1 MSALARAQTPVQ
13 STEQA
18 SSAGSESSSA
28 GRGNAAAAEQSG
40 LSGGSA
46 SVYVVAPGD
55 TLWAIAARMLGDG
68 SRWEELAA
76 LNQIADAST
85 IFPGQMIRLPA
96 TTAAPADAPA
106 VDGPTGAVLGTV
118 TPAPAD
124 APTPAKAPLGVEASA
139 ALEDQQAQES
149 ATEGGFW
156 SKVAG
161 AVQRAVDAVRSVF
174 SGLFGG
180 GKSEAPQIEA
190 PAPEGPTQD
199 GPTQDGPTQDGP
211 TKPKTPTAPAVPEP
225 EPAPVYHTVYPGD
238 NLWSIAQQYLGD
250 GNRWREV
257 ADANGLEN
265 PSLLKVGQK
274 LLIPGV
280 KPAVSGP
287 ITTPVGPTVD
297 PDMDGEGMTPGDAIP
312 LAGLR
317 GLDHTMAAI
326 YNGKGKYLK
335 QKASALGISSAA
347 AAAVLKCE
355 SGGEGFHRTSG
366 KMIIRFENHIFWDKW
381 GKGNAGTF
389 NDHFRYGT
397 SQRWTGHQYR
407 AQSSDAWASFHG
419 NQSKEWQVLELARGL
434 DDTAALLSISM
445 GAAQVMGFNHKTLG
459 YANVQEMFE
468 SMSVSLPSQLDG
480 MFAYI
485 QASRTCMAGL
495 KSGDYTQFAR
505 GYNGSGQ
512 AEYYGGLIAGAAAAY
527 ARVTRGRIHA

>member
-180 GKSEAPQIEA
+180 GKSEAPRSRPLPPKAQPKMA
-190 PAPEGPTQD
+190 L
-199 GPTQDGPTQDGP
+199 
-211 TKPKTPTAPAVPEP
+211 PKTALPKTVPQSPRPPLHRPFPSQSQSPSTTRSTQGTICGPSPNSTWAMGIGGARWPT
-225 EPAPVYHTVYPGD
+225 
-238 NLWSIAQQYLGD
+238 
-250 GNRWREV
+250 
-257 ADANGLEN
+257 
-265 PSLLKVGQK
+265 
-274 LLIPGV
+274 
-280 KPAVSGP
+280 
-287 ITTPVGPTVD
+287 PTV
-297 PDMDGEGMTPGDAIP
+297 
-312 LAGLR
+312 
-317 GLDHTMAAI
+317 
-326 YNGKGKYLK
+326 
-335 QKASALGISSAA
+335 
-347 AAAVLKCE
+347 
-355 SGGEGFHRTSG
+355 
-366 KMIIRFENHIFWDKW
+366 
-381 GKGNAGTF
+381 
-389 NDHFRYGT
+389 
-397 SQRWTGHQYR
+397 
-407 AQSSDAWASFHG
+407 
-419 NQSKEWQVLELARGL
+419 
-434 DDTAALLSISM
+434 
-445 GAAQVMGFNHKTLG
+445 
-459 YANVQEMFE
+459 
-468 SMSVSLPSQLDG
+468 
-480 MFAYI
+480 
-485 QASRTCMAGL
+485 SRTPAC
-495 KSGDYTQFAR
+495 
-505 GYNGSGQ
+505 
-512 AEYYGGLIAGAAAAY
+512 
-527 ARVTRGRIHA
+527 